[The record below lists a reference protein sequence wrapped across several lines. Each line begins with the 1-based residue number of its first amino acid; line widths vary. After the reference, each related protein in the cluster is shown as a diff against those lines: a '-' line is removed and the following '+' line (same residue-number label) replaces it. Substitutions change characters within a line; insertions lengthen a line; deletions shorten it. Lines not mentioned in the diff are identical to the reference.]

1 MFKGTRWR
9 VGSGW
14 SQVGRL
20 THRDPYDVD
29 MDGLGD
35 FGFLLL
41 GGALVIIGIVVGV
54 FFIGAIAW
62 NPRQRTPM
70 PLQSAVQP
78 TVVTTET
85 AQDIENLLSQGQK
98 IQAIKLMR
106 EQTGLGLAEAKG
118 LIDTWPNGVNVAQRR
133 FAPYVAAPTAAVPVG
148 GGLSPDVVA
157 QIDHLVAA
165 GQKIHAIKLYRTSTG
180 VGLKEAKETIDVW
193 PPRGNAS

>member
-1 MFKGTRWR
+1 
-9 VGSGW
+9 
-14 SQVGRL
+14 
-20 THRDPYDVD
+20 